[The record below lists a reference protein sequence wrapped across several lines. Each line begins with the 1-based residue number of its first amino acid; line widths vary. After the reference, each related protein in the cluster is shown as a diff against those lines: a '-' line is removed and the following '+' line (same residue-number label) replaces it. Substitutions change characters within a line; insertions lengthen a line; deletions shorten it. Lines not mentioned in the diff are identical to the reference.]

1 MIKLVNCNKT
11 YIKNNNKI
19 EVLKDVNYNFNMGK
33 FYVIMGKSGSGKS
46 TLLNLMAG
54 LLKPDNGSI
63 IINNKDIC
71 KMNNSDI
78 SKVRNTEIGLV
89 YQSFL
94 LNNEMTSKE
103 NVKLPTYINKN
114 IKKSEVNKRVEE
126 LLKSLNLENRIN
138 HYPKE
143 LSGGEQ
149 QRVAIARALIN
160 NPSVILAD
168 EPTGNLDKTNE
179 IQIFEIF
186 KELSKNKKCVI
197 VVSHNEEIKKYA
209 DVVLYLKDGGLY
221 EK

>member
-33 FYVIMGKSGSGKS
+33 FYAIMGKSGSGKS

-71 KMNNSDI
+71 KMNNNDI

>member
-19 EVLKDVNYNFNMGK
+19 EVLKDVNYNFSMGK
-33 FYVIMGKSGSGKS
+33 FYAIMGKSGSGKS

-71 KMNNSDI
+71 KMNNNDI